1 MTHFPVTALRSV
13 DLETPD
19 IGRSEQFYTSAW
31 GLDLVTRHEGVTY
44 LRASGVDHH
53 VVALRQ
59 GERPALR
66 AVTFRL
72 HSDAEFEVIAAAS
85 QLYGATLLNGPVT
98 NSGPDGGAIMA
109 IRAPG
114 GGVLRF
120 IHGDMRL
127 AVSLPSTNRPMRL
140 AHVRQCTQSVARAL
154 AHRHLSTKCLY

>member
-19 IGRSEQFYTSAW
+19 LGRSEQFYTSVW

-44 LRASGVDHH
+44 LRASGTDHH

-72 HSDAEFEVIAAAS
+72 NSDAEFEMIAAAS
-85 QLYGATLLNGPVT
+85 QQHGATLLSAPRKIRGP
-98 NSGPDGGAIMA
+98 MA
-109 IRAPG
+109 GR
-114 GGVLRF
+114 
-120 IHGDMRL
+120 
-127 AVSLPSTNRPMRL
+127 
-140 AHVRQCTQSVARAL
+140 
-154 AHRHLSTKCLY
+154 